1 MCLMSLGINAS
12 FKGDF
17 EIAARNLKVALSI
30 SEDNQHYF
38 GIVGTKIWLGWA
50 YYDLGDHKSAQREWL
65 EGQEIAIEINNRLLL
80 AFLQSKLA
88 LLGEETG
95 DYENAIQIQL
105 EARENFKY
113 FGDQVGIGYATSRLT
128 LSLMGIGEYREA
140 KRFGQESYQSFQE
153 MNHRWGIPASLCR
166 IGFAEIALD
175 ENQEAWSHFTEA
187 LNLSQKGQITTLVLY
202 SLIGVAQLL
211 AEEKQIEQGVKILS
225 FVNSNPI
232 TPSLYRQMADQ
243 SIGELESKLPPEK
256 FNAARAAGEKAQVEE
271 IIKSLP
277 ATLDGSQKV

>member
-1 MCLMSLGINAS
+1 MSQGVNYAWIGEYESA
-12 FKGDF
+12 
-17 EIAARNLKVALSI
+17 EHNLK
-30 SEDNQHYF
+30 E
-38 GIVGTKIWLGWA
+38 GIQIGEKIQDSFDIIGCKIWLGWV
-50 YYDLGDHKSAQREWL
+50 YYEMGDHEAALQEWH
-65 EGQEIAIEINNRLLL
+65 EGQNLSLEINNRLLL
-80 AFLQSKLA
+80 AFVQSKIA

-95 DYENAIQIQL
+95 DYENAIKIQL

-140 KRFGQESYQSFQE
+140 KRFGQESYQSFKE

-202 SLIGVAQLL
+202 SLIGLAMLL
-211 AEEKQIEQGVKILS
+211 AREKLVEQGVEILS
-225 FVNSNPI
+225 FVIENPI
-232 TPSLYRQMADQ
+232 TPSLYRAIAQE
-243 SIGELESKLPPEK
+243 SLSELEGELAAEK
-256 FNAARAAGEKAQVEE
+256 FSAAIERGENSELDE
-271 IIKSLP
+271 IVNSLP
-277 ATLDGSQKV
+277 EALVETQAA